1 MRLALDKKFIRN
13 ITDFV
18 NFTSNEDII
27 KDVHRYLTLDMDL
40 ASVVDRYDDLIN
52 LEFPEKT
59 PKNYLCYLCSIKT
72 SAYSEISILVQWIC
86 YGRCC
91 QSKVVVN
98 SPTSSTEDV
107 GNIIIYGFPWA
118 NMASMHYYYSQ
129 QNDKAAND

>member
-1 MRLALDKKFIRN
+1 MRLALDEKFIRN

-27 KDVHRYLTLDMDL
+27 RDVHRYLTLDMDL

-107 GNIIIYGFPWA
+107 GNIIIYDFP
-118 NMASMHYYYSQ
+118 
-129 QNDKAAND
+129 